1 MADRFFRKTGA
12 KRFRLAA
19 FLLLSV
25 LFHAL
30 LLFFKVDLTG
40 DSGGEELVSIK
51 YYDDSAFA
59 QSSEKRLEEAL
70 PEKKKEEDEL
80 NKTGQIVD
88 IAKPKIEKKPKKSKF
103 LAEYD
108 SSVEKETA
116 SDADPNITERG
127 ERLQKKLAENIPQKN
142 VDAEIDS
149 PVVSDES
156 DRVSDAEKTL
166 EKFKK
171 GALKGFDGT
180 DGKFAAGEE
189 KERAGKLT
197 GEDEIDRT
205 GSTFVGGRRIPKRF
219 LPYFNGT
226 DMALMTPS
234 SDFLEDVKRGN
245 ETYLNTKKFLY
256 AAYFNKMKQAVSR
269 NWSPGAVMLINNPG
283 GRIYG
288 REDRFTKL
296 LVHISAK
303 GELVSAKVI
312 TSSGADFLDKEAI
325 NAFKMAAPFSPPPE
339 ILLNEKKLLEIRF
352 GFMVTTSNE

>member
-1 MADRFFRKTGA
+1 MADRFFGKTGA
-12 KRFRLAA
+12 KRFKLAV
-19 FLLLSV
+19 FLLLSF
-25 LFHAL
+25 LFHSL
-30 LLFFKVDLTG
+30 LLLFKVDLTG
-40 DSGGEELVSIK
+40 DSDEDELVSIK

-70 PEKKKEEDEL
+70 PEKKDKDEL

-88 IAKPKIEKKPKKSKF
+88 IAKPKVEKKPRKSRF

-108 SSVEKETA
+108 SAVEKETT
-116 SDADPNITERG
+116 SDSDPNITERG
-127 ERLQKKLAENIPQKN
+127 TRLQKKLAENIPQKN
-142 VDAEIDS
+142 VDADIDS

-156 DRVSDAEKTL
+156 DRLNDAEKTL

-171 GALKGFDGT
+171 GVMKGFDGT
-180 DGKFAAGEE
+180 DGKLAAGEE
-189 KERAGKLT
+189 KEVAGKLT

-205 GSTFVGGRRIPKRF
+205 GSTFVGGRRIPKRY

-283 GRIYG
+283 GKIYG